1 MTSQLPDNLNMEQKI
16 QAQPVPSSDQMAL
29 DTDFSGST
37 KHDSSAFATASLD
50 SSAPLPELDGISPAN
65 GVQTEALNEVNASAF
80 LSNGNPGDLHL
91 PEATSAISISDPL
104 APEASAVNSVS
115 VLSEIT
121 ETSMPTVVQPPTSDM
136 RQDADPV
143 SQEKVTE
150 IKEEKQKQ
158 DLNID
163 TELAE
168 GMALGGSDPIE
179 RTMATEA
186 PIVDLE
192 EGMDTSD
199 DSKVQQNI
207 STSELPH
214 HPPVPLVEGL
224 RTEAPIDPA
233 PSPTQHDAELLST
246 DQVMQDVPPSPGKIA
261 RGREED
267 DQEDGPAIKRSR
279 TDYDNLSAL
288 EFKVP
293 DLPQPSPAVT
303 NGNGKPMETATS
315 EASQPIA
322 KNQHKFILKGI
333 QNIRRTKDAIPFNQP
348 VDFVAL
354 GIPNYPTVV
363 TKPMDLRTMEEKLKR
378 EDYPTIDVYIAD
390 FHQIVQN
397 THIFN
402 GPEHAVTKS
411 AIHIQAAFDR
421 QMSNMPKPDTIE
433 SIPAEKKVKKG
444 GAAAPKATP
453 ARRESRS
460 SGGAARS
467 PTATAGSPQTFALG
481 PQGVPL
487 IRRDS
492 TVGDGRPKREIHP
505 PPPRDLPYSN
515 SKPKKKKYQTELKF
529 CQEVMNELNKPK
541 YQPIGYPFY
550 KPVDPVALN
559 IPHYHKIIKTPMDL
573 GTISSKL
580 KSGQYENAKEFESDV
595 RLMFQNCYRFNP
607 SNDPVNAMGKQ
618 FEGVFDDK
626 WAEKKQWIEDH
637 APASG
642 PQSPGSSPEPDDED
656 DEDEDDDDEEENQL
670 TILQKQIAA
679 MSKQVEMIQ
688 KKKSSPPA
696 PSKKGAKGSKPA
708 RKDGKKGASLSSAPV
723 KKEKKEK
730 KATKPERVPW
740 VTYEQKQDISNR
752 INSLPES
759 RMATALRIIRDNMPN
774 LKGVQEDEIELDIDE
789 LSNDV
794 LYKLL
799 GFVRKYAP
807 RADDSPP
814 RPIASSAPSS
824 GPNRPKK
831 NKPMSKHEQEARI
844 SEIRGRLSGFQNLG
858 SDDSPEPTKHDEHAE
873 GTSGDEDDSEESEED

>member
-1 MTSQLPDNLNMEQKI
+1 MNQIIYRTIIHHE
-16 QAQPVPSSDQMAL
+16 PVPAS
-29 DTDFSGST
+29 
-37 KHDSSAFATASLD
+37 ASLD
-50 SSAPLPELDGISPAN
+50 SSAPLAEFDGTSPALE
-65 GVQTEALNEVNASAF
+65 VQNEISNEANVPTV
-80 LSNGNPGDLHL
+80 LSNGDSGGLHL
-91 PEATSAISISDPL
+91 PEATSSVSTHDPL
-104 APEASAVNSVS
+104 VIETSIVNSIPAVDDPM
-115 VLSEIT
+115 
-121 ETSMPTVVQPPTSDM
+121 ETLIPPLVEPPTSDL
-136 RQDADPV
+136 REDPDPV
-143 SQEKVTE
+143 SREKAEE
-150 IKEEKQKQ
+150 IKEEKQRQ
-158 DLNID
+158 DLSTD
-163 TELAE
+163 VELAE
-168 GMALGGSDPIE
+168 GMALGGGDPIE
-179 RTMATEA
+179 RTMATETPA
-186 PIVDLE
+186 TNSEDK
-192 EGMDTSD
+192 MDTTD
-199 DSKVQQNI
+199 ETKIQIQQST

-214 HPPVPLVEGL
+214 HPPVPLVEGAPL
-224 RTEAPIDPA
+224 EAAIDRA
-233 PSPTQHDAELLST
+233 PSPPTSKPELLAT
-246 DQVMQDVPPSPGKIA
+246 DHIMQDVPPSPGKIA

-267 DQEDGPAIKRSR
+267 DQEEGPAVKRSR
-279 TDYDNLSAL
+279 TELDDSAVP
-288 EFKVP
+288 EFKIP
-293 DLPQPSPAVT
+293 DLPQASPPIT
-303 NGNGKPMETATS
+303 NGNGTPAEPPKS
-315 EASQPIA
+315 EAPQPIA
-322 KNQHKFILKGI
+322 KNQHKFLLKGI
-333 QNIRRTKDAIPFNQP
+333 QNIRRTKDAAPFNLP

-354 GIPNYPTVV
+354 GIPQYPTII
-363 TKPMDLRTMEEKLKR
+363 TKPMDLKKMEEKLKS
-378 EDYPTIDVYIAD
+378 DQYPSIDAYVAD

-397 THIFN
+397 THTFN
-402 GPEHAVTKS
+402 GPDHAVTQS

-421 QMSNMPKPDTIE
+421 QMSNLPKPAIAE
-433 SIPAEKKVKKG
+433 SLPAEKKAKK
-444 GAAAPKATP
+444 AAAPKVTP

-467 PTATAGSPQTFALG
+467 PTANAGSPQTFALG

-559 IPHYHKIIKTPMDL
+559 IPHYHKVIKKPMDL
-573 GTISSKL
+573 GTVSSKL

-607 SNDPVNAMGKQ
+607 STDPVHGMGKQ
-618 FEGVFDDK
+618 FESVFDDK
-626 WAEKKQWIEDH
+626 WAERRQWIDDH

-642 PQSPGSSPEPDDED
+642 PQSPGSSPEPEDED
-656 DEDEDDDDEEENQL
+656 DEDEDDEDDEEDNQL

-696 PSKKGAKGSKPA
+696 PSKKGSKSSKPA
-708 RKDGKKGASLSSAPV
+708 RKDGKKGSGSTSAPA
-723 KKEKKEK
+723 KKERKEK
-730 KATKPERVPW
+730 KATKAERAPW

-759 RMATALRIIRDNMPN
+759 RMATALKIIRDNMPN
-774 LKGVQEDEIELDIDE
+774 LTVSSCSKLQASIDSRESNANVSLQGVQEDEIELDIDE

-814 RPIASSAPSS
+814 RQTAPAAPSS

-844 SEIRGRLSGFQNLG
+844 SEIRGRLSGFQNPG
-858 SDDSPEPTKHDEHAE
+858 SDESPEPSK
-873 GTSGDEDDSEESEED
+873 

>member
-1 MTSQLPDNLNMEQKI
+1 MNQFICRSI
-16 QAQPVPSSDQMAL
+16 
-29 DTDFSGST
+29 
-37 KHDSSAFATASLD
+37 KHDSSVFATASLD
-50 SSAPLPELDGISPAN
+50 SSAPLTELDGTSPAFE
-65 GVQTEALNEVNASAF
+65 VQTEPLNEVNASAF
-80 LSNGNPGDLHL
+80 LSNGNPGGLHL
-91 PEATSAISISDPL
+91 PEATSTISTSDPL
-104 APEASAVNSVS
+104 AAEASTINSTL
-115 VLSEIT
+115 VLSESM
-121 ETSMPTVVQPPTSDM
+121 ETSVPPVVEPPTSDM
-136 RQDADPV
+136 RQDADPLP
-143 SQEKVTE
+143 QEKVAE

-158 DLNID
+158 DLSID

-179 RTMATEA
+179 RTMATESPA
-186 PIVDLE
+186 VGLE
-192 EGMDTSD
+192 DRMDTTND
-199 DSKVQQNI
+199 TEVQQNV

-214 HPPVPLVEGL
+214 HPPVPLVEGAEI
-224 RTEAPIDPA
+224 EAPIEPA
-233 PSPTQHDAELLST
+233 PSPAHNGADLLST
-246 DQVMQDVPPSPGKIA
+246 DRVMQDVPPSPGKIA
-261 RGREED
+261 RGREDD
-267 DQEDGPAIKRSR
+267 DQEEGPAIKRLR
-279 TDYDNLSAL
+279 TDNEDTAVQ

-293 DLPQPSPAVT
+293 DLPQASLAVT
-303 NGNGKPMETATS
+303 NGNATTIDTTTS
-315 EASQPIA
+315 EAPQPIA
-322 KNQHKFILKGI
+322 KNQHKFLLKGI
-333 QNIRRTKDAIPFNQP
+333 QNIRRAKDATPFNQP
-348 VDFVAL
+348 VDYVAL
-354 GIPNYPTVV
+354 GIPHYPTVI
-363 TKPMDLRTMEEKLKR
+363 TKPIDLKTMEEKLKR
-378 EDYPTIDVYIAD
+378 EQYPSVDVYIAD

-421 QMSNMPKPDTIE
+421 QMSNLPKPDAIE
-433 SIPAEKKVKKG
+433 SISGEKKVKKAA
-444 GAAAPKATP
+444 AAAPKAIP

-460 SGGAARS
+460 SGGPARS

-559 IPHYHKIIKTPMDL
+559 IPHYHKIIKKPMDL
-573 GTISSKL
+573 GTIGSML
-580 KSGQYENAKEFESDV
+580 KSGHYENAKEFESDV
-595 RLMFQNCYRFNP
+595 RLVFQNCYRFNP
-607 SNDPVNAMGKQ
+607 STDPVNSMGKQ
-618 FEGVFDDK
+618 FEAVFDDK
-626 WAEKKQWIEDH
+626 WAEKRQWIEDH

-656 DEDEDDDDEEENQL
+656 DEDEGDDDDDEDNQL

-688 KKKSSPPA
+688 KTKSSPPA
-696 PSKKGAKGSKPA
+696 PSKKGAKGSKP
-708 RKDGKKGASLSSAPV
+708 RKDSKKGANLASAPV

-730 KATKPERVPW
+730 KEKKAAKPERAPW

-759 RMATALRIIRDNMPN
+759 RMATALKIIRDNMPN
-774 LKGVQEDEIELDIDE
+774 LKVEHLFQFTHVIQVETARTANLFLQGVQEDEIELDIDE

-814 RPIASSAPSS
+814 RQTAPSAPSS

-844 SEIRGRLSGFQNLG
+844 SEIRGRLSGFQNPG
-858 SDDSPEPTKHDEHAE
+858 SDESPEPGKQTILI
-873 GTSGDEDDSEESEED
+873 T